1 MWRRRG
7 PGADTPPGHCQSSV
21 LQSYTTLMARP
32 GAGAGAGQ
40 GAGLD
45 NRGFEGDGA
54 NVASSPPAAAP
65 PPEAAGADLP
75 DCSLLGLRLR
85 PLNLLRGPKC
95 CLVFLSLAAFVQ
107 GLCINGLANVVI
119 TTIERRSALA
129 RARQEL
135 C

>member
-1 MWRRRG
+1 
-7 PGADTPPGHCQSSV
+7 
-21 LQSYTTLMARP
+21 MARP